1 MGINAA
7 LCGAYGCPVL
17 LVTGDEA
24 TCRESKDRLGNGL
37 PTVAAKRGL
46 SRYSV
51 RQIPPVRARQMIEEG
66 ARKALKDLTAIEP
79 YVPTTPT
86 TITVELSTV
95 DTAEPFMN
103 LHGVEFVEPL
113 KVESRAENWMAAWD
127 QIWD

>member
-1 MGINAA
+1 MNRRIGW
-7 LCGAYGCPVL
+7 
-17 LVTGDEA
+17 A
-24 TCRESKDRLGNGL
+24 TAFQRWQRSEGFPAIPSARFH
-37 PTVAAKRGL
+37 L
-46 SRYSV
+46 SR
-51 RQIPPVRARQMIEEG
+51 PARMIEEG

-103 LHGVEFVEPL
+103 RHGVEFVEPL